1 MMSVNKA
8 ITRLANMKQIVTEN
22 LYMNRHLRL
31 IQLTCFTV
39 TKEQY
44 MCQLRHFSHLNT
56 ILSVRLRRIVSV
68 FSKALLCI
76 LGGLDTCPCSPGTE
90 GLKSRFWVV

>member
-22 LYMNRHLRL
+22 LYMNRHLLL

-39 TKEQY
+39 TKSNI
-44 MCQLRHFSHLNT
+44 CVNCDIFH
-56 ILSVRLRRIVSV
+56 I
-68 FSKALLCI
+68 
-76 LGGLDTCPCSPGTE
+76 
-90 GLKSRFWVV
+90 